1 MCFQNIKVNS
11 KVSNGLRIIG
21 EDSQAQQRN
30 RRGEKTLACGPTS
43 TLLPGPTKTL
53 FFFFFFFF

>member
-21 EDSQAQQRN
+21 EAQQRDS
-30 RRGEKTLACGPTS
+30 RGEKTLAFSPTS
-43 TLLPGPTKTL
+43 TLLPGPTETL
-53 FFFFFFFF
+53 FFFFFFFFF

>member
-11 KVSNGLRIIG
+11 QVSNGLRIIG

-30 RRGEKTLACGPTS
+30 RRGKKTLAFSPTS
-43 TLLPGPTKTL
+43 TLLSGPTETL
-53 FFFFFFFF
+53 FFFFFFF